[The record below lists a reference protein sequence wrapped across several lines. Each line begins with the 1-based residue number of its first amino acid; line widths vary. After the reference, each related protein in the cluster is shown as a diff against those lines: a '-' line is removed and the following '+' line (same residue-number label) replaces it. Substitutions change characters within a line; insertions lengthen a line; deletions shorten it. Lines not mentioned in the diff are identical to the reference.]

1 MVRYTV
7 RYVHSGLGRDLVAA
21 GHVTGCRVSA
31 VGPDPFKW
39 ALAFRTAAL
48 HGSWNA
54 DDTACYPTARQAMT
68 GGMGGE
74 AAHFLAHREEI
85 LERYGEI
92 MFGPHMMEKDRRS
105 RVKQITTAYDMGAS
119 LDFWKGEFTDAVVGT
134 LAGVSIM
141 VGGRIF
147 SLEAY
152 RAELAR
158 AADWMAERAE
168 GMLDYLGQED
178 VRSKTKKG
186 RKKRRRA
193 RPTLTLKS
201 YVLQEA
207 EAVGREAKIRAAAAL
222 GLRVVSLQHDGVA
235 VLGEVEE
242 RQADVAASLSDA
254 VSLACG
260 YRVKVVLEK
269 VRSVEVVD

>member
-1 MVRYTV
+1 MDIVTLLLIDTQFFKVR
-7 RYVHSGLGRDLVAA
+7 
-21 GHVTGCRVSA
+21 
-31 VGPDPFKW
+31 
-39 ALAFRTAAL
+39 
-48 HGSWNA
+48 
-54 DDTACYPTARQAMT
+54 
-68 GGMGGE
+68 
-74 AAHFLAHREEI
+74 
-85 LERYGEI
+85 
-92 MFGPHMMEKDRRS
+92 
-105 RVKQITTAYDMGAS
+105 ITTAYDMGAS
-119 LDFWKGEFTDAVVGT
+119 LDFWRGEFTDAEVGT
-134 LAGVSIM
+134 LAGVNIM
-141 VGGRIF
+141 AGGRIF

-168 GMLDYLGQED
+168 SMLEYLGQED
-178 VRSKTKKG
+178 VRSKKKAG
-186 RKKRRRA
+186 RRKRRRA

-235 VLGEVEE
+235 VVGEVGE
-242 RQADVAASLSDA
+242 RQAEVAESLSDA

-269 VRSVEVVD
+269 VQNVDIVD

>member
-1 MVRYTV
+1 M
-7 RYVHSGLGRDLVAA
+7 
-21 GHVTGCRVSA
+21 
-31 VGPDPFKW
+31 
-39 ALAFRTAAL
+39 
-48 HGSWNA
+48 
-54 DDTACYPTARQAMT
+54 
-68 GGMGGE
+68 
-74 AAHFLAHREEI
+74 I
-85 LERYGEI
+85 
-92 MFGPHMMEKDRRS
+92 EKDRRS

-134 LAGVSIM
+134 LAGVNVM
-141 VGGRIF
+141 AGGMIF

-168 GMLDYLGQED
+168 GMLEYLGQED
-178 VRSKTKKG
+178 VRSKHKKG